1 MADTFEPKKENR
13 FIVKFGKPFFIPE
26 YVINQTARPSFKKTN
41 SGMKWD
47 NMVFTMYDPITPSTS
62 QSLMDGL
69 RVLRT
74 HDSQIIDVVIQI
86 MDPVGTI
93 VEEWK
98 VTGEINSIDFGKL
111 YWKSDEALM
120 INVYFDVHYAVLNY

>member
-1 MADTFEPKKENR
+1 MVDIFEPKKENR
-13 FIVKFGKPFFIPE
+13 FIVKFGKPFSISE
-26 YVINQTARPSFKKTN
+26 SVINQTKRPSFKKSN

-47 NMVFTMYDPITPSTS
+47 NMVFSMYDPITPSTS

-74 HDSQIIDVVIQI
+74 QDSQIIDVFIQI
-86 MDPVGTI
+86 MDPIGEI
-93 VEEWK
+93 IEEWK

-111 YWKSDEALM
+111 DWKSDEALM